1 MSNEQLASPSEDGR
15 IPERLPVLPLVGAVV
30 FPHVLVPLAVT
41 DAPSARAVGAAAA
54 GDKWIALVTVRPGRH
69 PGEEAGAEPPFYS
82 VGTLGLI
89 LQHVKLPDASLRVLV
104 QGRTRLRLKEFRHDD
119 GVWSAAA
126 EEIAAA
132 EEDQIRV
139 QALQR
144 IVVGQFEEIASL
156 LPQGADEIK
165 QLLGH
170 ISDASQLA
178 DFIGAHLALDVER
191 KQRLL
196 EEPSVAAR
204 LEQLA
209 SILKEEQKV
218 LEYGTELQQ
227 KLKDEV
233 EKTQKEFWLREQM
246 KVIQQELGE
255 GGESDVEMFRRRI
268 AAAGMPDVAREQ
280 AERELHRLER
290 TLEQA
295 PDYQIIRG
303 YLEWLVEMPWSREN
317 AGEIDLNRAREILDR
332 DHYDLEDVKERLIEF
347 LAVRKLNP
355 EQKGPILCF
364 VGPPGVG
371 KTSLGRSI
379 AEALGRAF
387 TRISLGGIRDEAE
400 IRGHRRTYIGA
411 LPGRIIR
418 GIRQAGVRDAVFML
432 DEVDKVGQDFRGDPT
447 AALLEVLDPAQN
459 HTFSDHYLEVPFD
472 LSHVLFIAT
481 ANTLA
486 SVPPALQDRL
496 EVLELPGYTTS
507 EKFEIARR
515 HQIPKQLAAA
525 GLERDAVQIADDAL
539 RRLITEYTREAG
551 VRELDRQIARL
562 MRKIALRRVESGAAD
577 PVRITV
583 ENLEGFAGK
592 RRFEQELAGRHDE
605 VGTATALA
613 YTPAGGQILFVEAVA
628 VPGEGAI
635 HLTGHLGD
643 VMKESAQAAYSY
655 IRSHADRLGIAAARF
670 AESDVHVHVPTGAT
684 PKDGPSAGVA
694 MVVAL
699 ASLFTGRPVRREV
712 AMTGEV
718 TLRGHVLP
726 VGGAKEK
733 LIAAAQAGITTVLLP
748 KRNDADLAEVPE
760 DVRQHLQFILVEDVA
775 QAIDHALRGGRA
787 RGDGRVRLAAS

>member
-1 MSNEQLASPSEDGR
+1 MSNEQLTGTTEDGR

-30 FPHVLVPLAVT
+30 FPHILIPLAVT
-41 DAPSARAVGAAAA
+41 EAPVIKVVGAAAV
-54 GDKWIALVTVRPGRH
+54 GSKRIALVTVRPGRDPAEG
-69 PGEEAGAEPPFYS
+69 PGDEPPFYS
-82 VGTLGLI
+82 VGTLGFI
-89 LQHVKLPDASLRVLV
+89 LQHVTLPDASLRVLI
-104 QGRTRLRLKEFRHDD
+104 QGRTRLRLSDFRQEE
-119 GVWSAAA
+119 GVWSAAV
-126 EEIAAA
+126 EEVPAA

-156 LPQGADEIK
+156 LPQGSDEIK
-165 QLLGH
+165 QLLAH
-170 ISDASQLA
+170 ISDAGQLA

-196 EEPSVAAR
+196 EEASVSAR

-209 SILKEEQKV
+209 TILKEEQKV
-218 LEYGTELQQ
+218 LEYGSELQQ

-233 EKTQKEFWLREQM
+233 ERTQKEFWLREQM

-255 GGESDVEMFRRRI
+255 DGESDADMFRRRI
-268 AAAGMPDVAREQ
+268 EAAGMPDAVREQ
-280 AERELHRLER
+280 AERELRRLER

-295 PDYQIIRG
+295 PDYHIIRG
-303 YLEWLVEMPWSREN
+303 YLEWLVEMPWSRES
-317 AGEIDLNRAREILDR
+317 GGTIDLKHAREVLDR
-332 DHYDLEDVKERLIEF
+332 DHYDLDDIKERLVEF

-379 AEALGRAF
+379 AEALGRQF
-387 TRISLGGIRDEAE
+387 TRMSLGGIRDEAE

-411 LPGRIIR
+411 LPGRIVR
-418 GIRQAGVRDAVFML
+418 GIRQAGVRDPVFML
-432 DEVDKVGQDFRGDPT
+432 DEIDKVGHDFRGDPT

-472 LSHVLFIAT
+472 LSRVLFIAT

-496 EVLELPGYTTS
+496 EVLELPGYTAN
-507 EKFEIARR
+507 EKFQIARR
-515 HQIPKQLAAA
+515 HQIPRQLSAA
-525 GLERDAVQIADDAL
+525 GLEPGSVEIEDDAL
-539 RRLITEYTREAG
+539 RRLIDGYTREAG
-551 VRELDRQIARL
+551 VRELERQIARI
-562 MRKIALRRVESGAAD
+562 MRKIALRRVETNTAET
-577 PVRITV
+577 VRIT
-583 ENLEGFAGK
+583 EADLEQFAGK
-592 RRFEQELAGRHDE
+592 RRFEQELAGRQDE

-613 YTPAGGQILFVEAVA
+613 FTPAGGQILFVEAVS
-628 VPGEGAI
+628 VPGEGRI
-635 HLTGHLGD
+635 RLTGHLGD

-655 IRSHADRLGIAAARF
+655 VRSHADRLGIAADRF
-670 AESDVHVHVPTGAT
+670 AERDVHVHVPTGAT

-699 ASLFTGRPVRREV
+699 ASLFSGRPVRRDV

-733 LIAAAQAGITTVLLP
+733 LIAAAQAGIRTVLLP
-748 KRNDADLAEVPE
+748 KRNEPDLAEVPDE
-760 DVRQHLQFILVEDVA
+760 VREHVQFVLLEDVA
-775 QAIDHALRGGRA
+775 QAIDTALAGDSA
-787 RGDGRVRLAAS
+787 RGDDRVRLAAS

>member
-1 MSNEQLASPSEDGR
+1 MSNEQLASASEEGR
-15 IPERLPVLPLVGAVV
+15 LPERLPVLPLVGAVV

-41 DAPSARAVGAAAA
+41 DAPAVRVVGDAAVGS
-54 GDKWIALVTVRPGRH
+54 KQVALVAVRPGRDAADD
-69 PGEEAGAEPPFYS
+69 GEEPPFYS

-89 LQHVKLPDASLRVLV
+89 LQHVRLPDATLRVLV
-104 QGRTRLRLKEFRHDD
+104 QGRTRLRLKEFRHED
-119 GVWSAAA
+119 GAWSAAVEA
-126 EEIAAA
+126 VPPT
-132 EEDQIRV
+132 EEDHVRV

-144 IVVGQFEEIASL
+144 IVIGQFEEIASL
-156 LPQGADEIK
+156 LPQGADELK
-165 QLLGH
+165 QLLAH
-170 ISDASQLA
+170 ISDAGRLA
-178 DFIGAHLALDVER
+178 DFIGAHLTLDVER

-196 EEPSVAAR
+196 EEPSVAGR

-209 SILKEEQKV
+209 TILKEEQKV
-218 LEYGTELQQ
+218 LEYGSELQQ
-227 KLKDEV
+227 KLQDEV

-246 KVIQQELGE
+246 KVIQRELGE
-255 GGESDVEMFRRRI
+255 GGESDAELFRRRI
-268 AAAGMPDVAREQ
+268 AAAAMPDAVREQ

-295 PDYQIIRG
+295 PDYHIIRG
-303 YLEWLVEMPWSREN
+303 YLEWLVEMPWARES
-317 AGEIDLNRAREILDR
+317 AGEVDLGHARYVLDR
-332 DHYDLEDVKERLIEF
+332 DHYDLDDVKQRLIEF

-379 AEALGRAF
+379 AEALSRQF

-418 GIRQAGVRDAVFML
+418 GIRQAGVRDPVFML
-432 DEVDKVGQDFRGDPT
+432 DEIDKVGQDFRGDPA

-472 LSHVLFIAT
+472 LSRVLFIAT

-515 HQIPKQLAAA
+515 HQIPRQLAAA
-525 GLERDAVQIADDAL
+525 GLEPGAVEISDGAL
-539 RRLITEYTREAG
+539 YRLIGEYTREAG
-551 VRELDRQIARL
+551 VRELERQIARL
-562 MRKIALRRVESGAAD
+562 MRKIALRRVESGGTET
-577 PVRITV
+577 VRIGEENV
-583 ENLEGFAGK
+583 EEFAGK
-592 RRFEQELAGRHDE
+592 RRFEQELAGRRDE

-628 VPGEGAI
+628 VPGKGAI
-635 HLTGHLGD
+635 RLTGHLGD

-655 IRSHADRLGIAAARF
+655 VRSHADRLGIDADGF
-670 AESDVHVHVPTGAT
+670 AGQDVHVHVPTGAT
-684 PKDGPSAGVA
+684 PKDGPSAGIA

-699 ASLFTGRPVRREV
+699 ASLFTGRPVRRDV

-733 LIAAAQAGITTVLLP
+733 LIAAAQAGIKTVLLP
-748 KRNDADLAEVPE
+748 KRNEADLAEVPE
-760 DVRQHLQFILVEDVA
+760 DVKRHLRFVLVDDVA
-775 QAIDHALRGGRA
+775 QAIDLALGGGCA
-787 RGDGRVRLAAS
+787 RGDDRVRLAAS